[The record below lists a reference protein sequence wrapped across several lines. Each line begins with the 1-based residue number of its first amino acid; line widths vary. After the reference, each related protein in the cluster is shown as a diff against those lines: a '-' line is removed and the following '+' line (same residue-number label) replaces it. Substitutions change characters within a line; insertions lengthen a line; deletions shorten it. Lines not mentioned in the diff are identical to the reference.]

1 MSFYNGPTIVTN
13 GLVLSLDAADRN
25 SYVSG
30 STTWRDLSGRG
41 FNGTLINSP
50 TFNSGNGGGIV
61 FAGRSSAGGG
71 GLSGND
77 SYVTM
82 SLDTTLFTS
91 EASISFFLKSR
102 IATPTNAQN
111 AGLSGFNNTTSGT
124 HYPWVDGIGYFSLL
138 RAQVGGSDNRVQGV
152 TLSASVNRTTPHMLT
167 VTTTPGT
174 NGYKIYQ
181 NTINI
186 HQVTGL
192 NTWATNGIRIIGTVD
207 PNSGQPKG
215 MIGLNPESN
224 TYLDG
229 TVYTTLLYNRALS
242 ETEVLQNYNALKS
255 RFGL

>member
-1 MSFYNGPTIVTN
+1 MRIAVIDSGEKIVTN
-13 GLVLSLDAADRN
+13 GLQLYLDAAQLR
-25 SYVSG
+25 SYPGSG
-30 STTWRDLSGRG
+30 TTWTDLSGRG

-91 EASISFFLKSR
+91 EASISFFLKLR
-102 IATPTNAQN
+102 IATPTNGQN
-111 AGLSGFNNTTSGT
+111 TAIAAFDNTTAGT
-124 HYPWVDGIGYFSLL
+124 NYPFTNGLGYFSLL
-138 RAQVGGSDNRVQGV
+138 RAQVGGSDNRVNNV
-152 TLSASVNRTTPHMLT
+152 TLSALVNRATPHMLT
-167 VTTTPGT
+167 ITTTPGT

-181 NTINI
+181 NAINI
-186 HQVTGL
+186 FQTTGL
-192 NTWATNGIRIIGTVD
+192 NTWATNGIRIIGANKGIIAKINTVD
-207 PNSGQPKG
+207 N
-215 MIGLNPESN
+215 LF
-224 TYLDG
+224 LDG

-242 ETEVLQNYNALKS
+242 ATEVEQNYNAVKS